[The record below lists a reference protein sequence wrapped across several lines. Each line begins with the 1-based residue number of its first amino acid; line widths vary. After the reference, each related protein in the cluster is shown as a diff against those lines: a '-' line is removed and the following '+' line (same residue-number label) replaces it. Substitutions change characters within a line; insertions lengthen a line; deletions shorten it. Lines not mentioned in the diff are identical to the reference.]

1 MMRERLRR
9 EEMLR
14 GEAQW
19 TGTPRARPLYEWSSS
34 LSTACTDARGRR
46 VVHIHIYINVVWE
59 AMRRGLLIH
68 AEEKMKRTNARTNSY
83 IPCNPNT
90 PTTLH
95 PYKPTVHSL
104 QHQRCV
110 VHSRLPLLE
119 YCSLRINFFF
129 LWNDFFVC
137 PPEEAKGAEPLHQI
151 SILGDCISNNIYD
164 K

>member
-68 AEEKMKRTNARTNSY
+68 TEEKMKRTNARTNIHMPTCLYHTYSNKTY
-83 IPCNPNT
+83 IITYKPTHPRT
-90 PTTLH
+90 PTTYQPTTPTYPATPTPLQ
-95 PYKPTVHSL
+95 PYTPTNL
-104 QHQRCV
+104 PYIPYNTNV
-110 VHSRLPLLE
+110 VWCIR
-119 YCSLRINFFF
+119 
-129 LWNDFFVC
+129 VC
-137 PPEEAKGAEPLHQI
+137 L
-151 SILGDCISNNIYD
+151 C
-164 K
+164 